1 MRHLMVACAL
11 LSSVLACSGS
21 DGESQEKGAATVSA
35 VPILDIPGTTP
46 AARRVSCTRRE
57 RPGCRTV

>member
-21 DGESQEKGAATVSA
+21 DGDSQEKGAATVSA

-46 AARRVSCTRRE
+46 AGEEGFMHAVGATRLSN
-57 RPGCRTV
+57 V